1 MIKKLMKIFT
11 QAIDILSRIFKYLA
25 VTFLWDHP
33 RAIAMEKFSEDKALA
48 AILFLA
54 NQDGQIDLYALV
66 KTIYYADK
74 NHLHE
79 WGRTITGDGYAKMDC
94 GPVPSKTYDMLKSVR
109 GDGVWRTH
117 KNLNKYFEFIDS
129 ITIKA
134 LVKPDIKKLSE
145 TDIEALQESFNIR
158 GRKSFKELYDEAH
171 YDKAF
176 QQSIKLKPK
185 EWIMT
190 EEDLVEEDDLLI
202 EHLAETK
209 RNEQFLTNYRRLF
222 PRGEED
228 LCSECNTEG
237 TGNNGAV

>member
-1 MIKKLMKIFT
+1 MP
-11 QAIDILSRIFKYLA
+11 R
-25 VTFLWDHP
+25 LWEQP
-33 RAIAMEKFSEDKALA
+33 RAITMEKFNEDKALA

-54 NQDGQIDLYALV
+54 NQDGEIDLYALA

-74 NHLHE
+74 SHLHE

-109 GDGVWRTH
+109 GDGFWRTR
-117 KNLNKYFEFIDS
+117 KILKRYFEFSDNN
-129 ITIKA
+129 TVKP

-185 EWIMT
+185 EWLMT

-202 EHLAETK
+202 EHLSEAK
-209 RNEQFLTNYRRLF
+209 RNEQFLTNYRRLS
-222 PRGEED
+222 PRDKEE
-228 LCSECNTEG
+228 LCSKCNAEG
-237 TGNNGAV
+237 PGNNGAV